1 MKSLKSPEKKLIF
14 KILIHLSIFI
24 IIGFSIVAVV
34 KAMNDREDYY
44 KDSKDSIIAEYNIK
58 IREKDSINNV
68 LINKQINL
76 EIKIDSLNKVK
87 GNITNTYD
95 AKIKNIYD
103 ASAIQHAMWMDSTLQ
118 KLSYPRR

>member
-14 KILIHLSIFI
+14 KILIHLSIFV

-34 KAMNDREDYY
+34 KSMNDREDYY
-44 KDSKDSIIAEYNIK
+44 KHSKDSIVTEYNIK
-58 IREKDSINNV
+58 IREKDSINSV

-76 EIKIDSLNKVK
+76 QNKIDSLNKVK
-87 GNITNTYD
+87 GNITNIYD

-103 ASAIQHAMWMDSTLQ
+103 ASAIEHAMWMDSTLE
-118 KLSYPRR
+118 KLSRSHR